1 MRSIFSNNNVFMR
14 RTFVTVFII
23 VLAKVLDI
31 FYVIPF
37 YGLVGDIP
45 GALYG
50 YSYTIYLL
58 FMSWSSVGIPI
69 AISRMVSEYQK
80 LGYYNAKKRLFLLS
94 KQFMFLL
101 GLICFI
107 LINIFAP
114 SISNSILGNFHC
126 SITASDI
133 TLSIRTISSA
143 LLVTPIFFVYKG
155 YFEGHRFTNPI
166 SVSQAISQILRFL
179 VIVLGSYLSLKVF
192 KMSIVKSV
200 IVATF
205 GVMIGA
211 LGGYLYLFFIK
222 YKNKQKFNEKARSV
236 NEPIITNKIIIK
248 KLVVY
253 AIPVILIDLFINMY
267 NYIDVVSV
275 VKGLVNYAK
284 FKVDDAVTIM
294 GMFTLWAAKFNTI
307 IISIAVGIV
316 SVLIPGLS
324 QSILKKNE
332 NECSKKLN
340 QAYEMVLFLTIP
352 ITIIISF
359 LAKPIWTLFYGAS
372 LYGPNVL
379 SYYIFVGLIIGIF
392 MLTISIIQ
400 VYKDYKTIFI
410 SLGVGLILKI
420 LLNVNLISAFY
431 KMGIPAYYGVITA
444 SVIGYFTSF
453 VIAVVMLNKKIKIN
467 YEDLIKYFIDILCGS
482 VLMTFVLFL
491 LKFIIPVY
499 SDIRI
504 VNLLIILLYVVV
516 GSIVY
521 LLFMYKTGAIRHIFG
536 KKIGR
541 NKK

>member
-166 SVSQAISQILRFL
+166 SVSQAISQILRVL

-332 NECSKKLN
+332 NDCSKKLS

>member
-253 AIPVILIDLFINMY
+253 AIPIILIDLFINMY

-332 NECSKKLN
+332 NDCSKKLS

>member
-379 SYYIFVGLIIGIF
+379 SYYIFVGLIIGIL

>member
-332 NECSKKLN
+332 NDCSKKLS

-379 SYYIFVGLIIGIF
+379 SYYIFVGLIIGIL

-491 LKFIIPVY
+491 LKFIIPVC

>member
-332 NECSKKLN
+332 NDCSKKLN

>member
-1 MRSIFSNNNVFMR
+1 MRSIFNKDNIFMKS
-14 RTFVTVFII
+14 TFITVFII

-37 YGLVGDIP
+37 YEVVGDIP

-80 LGYYNAKKRLFLLS
+80 LGYYNVKRRLFVLS
-94 KQFMFLL
+94 KQFMFLI

-107 LINIFAP
+107 LINIFA
-114 SISNSILGNFHC
+114 SSMSKSILGNFPC
-126 SITASDI
+126 SITVSDM
-133 TLSIRTISSA
+133 TLSIRVISSV
-143 LLVTPIFFVYKG
+143 LLIAPLFSVYQG

-166 SVSQAISQILRFL
+166 SISQAISQILRVL

-192 KMSIVKSV
+192 KMSVVKSV
-200 IVATF
+200 IVATS
-205 GVMIGA
+205 GVMIGT
-211 LGGYLYLFFIK
+211 LGGYLYLLFIK
-222 YKNKQKFNEKARSV
+222 YKNKQKFNEKVRQI
-236 NEPIITNKIIIK
+236 NEPIVTNKSIIK
-248 KLVVY
+248 KIVIY

-267 NYIDVVSV
+267 NFIDIVSV

-284 FKVDDAVTIM
+284 FRVDDAVTIM
-294 GMFTLWAAKFNTI
+294 GMFTLWAAKFNMI
-307 IISIAVGIV
+307 IISIAVGIMT
-316 SVLIPGLS
+316 VLIPGFS
-324 QSILKKNE
+324 QSILKKDE
-332 NECSKKLN
+332 KDCSRKIN
-340 QAYEMVLFLTIP
+340 QAYEMVLFLIIP

-372 LYGPNVL
+372 QYGPNVL
-379 SYYIFVGLIIGIF
+379 SYYIFVGLIIGVL

-431 KMGIPAYYGVITA
+431 KMGVPAYYGSITA

-453 VIAVVMLNKKIKIN
+453 VIAVVMLNKKVKIN

-491 LKFIIPVY
+491 LKFIIPISSGV
-499 SDIRI
+499 RI
-504 VNLLIILLYVVV
+504 LNLLIIFIYIFV

-521 LLFMYKTGAIRHIFG
+521 LLFMYKTGTIRHIFG
-536 KKIGR
+536 KKIGQ

>member
-332 NECSKKLN
+332 NDCSKKLS

-379 SYYIFVGLIIGIF
+379 SYYIFVGLIIGIL

>member
-1 MRSIFSNNNVFMR
+1 MRSIFNKDNIFMKS
-14 RTFVTVFII
+14 TFITVFII

-37 YGLVGDIP
+37 YEVVGDIP

-80 LGYYNAKKRLFLLS
+80 LGYYNVKRRLFVLS
-94 KQFMFLL
+94 KQFMFLI

-107 LINIFAP
+107 LINIFA
-114 SISNSILGNFHC
+114 SSMSKSILGNFPC
-126 SITASDI
+126 SITVSDM
-133 TLSIRTISSA
+133 TLSIRVISSV
-143 LLVTPIFFVYKG
+143 LLIAPLFSVYQG

-166 SVSQAISQILRFL
+166 SISQAISQILRVL

-192 KMSIVKSV
+192 KMSVVKSV
-200 IVATF
+200 IVATS
-205 GVMIGA
+205 GVMIGT
-211 LGGYLYLFFIK
+211 LGGYLYLLFIK
-222 YKNKQKFNEKARSV
+222 YKNKQKFNEKVRQI
-236 NEPIITNKIIIK
+236 NEPIVTNKSIIK
-248 KLVVY
+248 KIVIY

-267 NYIDVVSV
+267 NFIDIVSV

-284 FKVDDAVTIM
+284 FRVDDAVTII
-294 GMFTLWAAKFNTI
+294 GMFTLWAAKFNMI
-307 IISIAVGIV
+307 IISIAIGIMT
-316 SVLIPGLS
+316 VLIPGFS
-324 QSILKKNE
+324 QSILKKDE
-332 NECSKKLN
+332 KDCSRKIN
-340 QAYEMVLFLTIP
+340 QAYEMVLFLIIP

-372 LYGPNVL
+372 QYGPNVL
-379 SYYIFVGLIIGIF
+379 SYYIFVGLIIGVL

-431 KMGIPAYYGVITA
+431 KMGVPAYYGSITA

-453 VIAVVMLNKKIKIN
+453 VIAVVMLNKKVKIN

-491 LKFIIPVY
+491 LKFIIPISSGV
-499 SDIRI
+499 RI
-504 VNLLIILLYVVV
+504 LNLLIIFIYIFV

-521 LLFMYKTGAIRHIFG
+521 LLFMYKTGTIRHIFG
-536 KKIGR
+536 KKIGQ

>member
-332 NECSKKLN
+332 NDCSKKLS

>member
-332 NECSKKLN
+332 NDCSKKLN

-379 SYYIFVGLIIGIF
+379 SYYIFVGLIIGIL

>member
-114 SISNSILGNFHC
+114 SISNSILGNFHS

-143 LLVTPIFFVYKG
+143 LLVTPIFFVYQG

-166 SVSQAISQILRFL
+166 SVSQAISQILRVL

-236 NEPIITNKIIIK
+236 NEPIITNRIIIK

-340 QAYEMVLFLTIP
+340 QAYEMVLFLIIP

-379 SYYIFVGLIIGIF
+379 SYYIFVGLIIGIL

-521 LLFMYKTGAIRHIFG
+521 LLFMYKTGTIRHIFG

>member
-1 MRSIFSNNNVFMR
+1 
-14 RTFVTVFII
+14 
-23 VLAKVLDI
+23 
-31 FYVIPF
+31 
-37 YGLVGDIP
+37 
-45 GALYG
+45 
-50 YSYTIYLL
+50 
-58 FMSWSSVGIPI
+58 
-69 AISRMVSEYQK
+69 
-80 LGYYNAKKRLFLLS
+80 
-94 KQFMFLL
+94 
-101 GLICFI
+101 
-107 LINIFAP
+107 
-114 SISNSILGNFHC
+114 
-126 SITASDI
+126 
-133 TLSIRTISSA
+133 
-143 LLVTPIFFVYKG
+143 
-155 YFEGHRFTNPI
+155 
-166 SVSQAISQILRFL
+166 
-179 VIVLGSYLSLKVF
+179 
-192 KMSIVKSV
+192 
-200 IVATF
+200 
-205 GVMIGA
+205 MIGA

-332 NECSKKLN
+332 NDCSKKLS

>member
-1 MRSIFSNNNVFMR
+1 MRSIFNKDNIFMKS
-14 RTFVTVFII
+14 TFITVFII

-37 YGLVGDIP
+37 YEVVGDIP

-80 LGYYNAKKRLFLLS
+80 LGYYNVKRRLFVLS
-94 KQFMFLL
+94 KQLMFLT

-107 LINIFAP
+107 LINIFAS
-114 SISNSILGNFHC
+114 SISKSILGNFPC
-126 SITASDI
+126 SITVSDM
-133 TLSIRTISSA
+133 TLSIRVISSV
-143 LLVTPIFFVYKG
+143 LLVAPLFSVYQG
-155 YFEGHRFTNPI
+155 YFEGHRFVNPI
-166 SVSQAISQILRFL
+166 SISQAISQILKALF
-179 VIVLGSYLSLKVF
+179 IVLGSYVSLKVF
-192 KMSIVKSV
+192 KMSVVKSV
-200 IVATF
+200 IVATG
-205 GVMIGA
+205 GVMVGT
-211 LGGYLYLFFIK
+211 LGGYLYLFLVK
-222 YKNKQKFNEKARSV
+222 YKNKQKFNEKARQI
-236 NEPIITNKIIIK
+236 NEPIVTNKSIIKKIII
-248 KLVVY
+248 Y
-253 AIPVILIDLFINMY
+253 AIPVILIELFINMY
-267 NYIDVVSV
+267 NFIDIVSV

-284 FKVDDAVTIM
+284 FRVDDAVTIM
-294 GMFTLWAAKFNTI
+294 GMFTLWAAKFNMI
-307 IISIAVGIV
+307 IISVAVGIIT
-316 SVLIPGLS
+316 VLIPGFS
-324 QSILKKNE
+324 QSILKKDE
-332 NECSKKLN
+332 KDCSKKIN
-340 QAYEMVLFLTIP
+340 QAYEMVLFLIIP

-372 LYGPNVL
+372 QYGPNVL
-379 SYYIFVGLIIGIF
+379 SYYIFVGLVIGVL

-431 KMGIPAYYGVITA
+431 KMGVPAYYGPITA

-453 VIAVVMLNKKIKIN
+453 VIAVVMLNKKFKIN

-491 LKFIIPVY
+491 LKFIIPISSSV
-499 SDIRI
+499 RI
-504 VNLLIILLYVVV
+504 LNLLIILLYIFV

-521 LLFMYKTGAIRHIFG
+521 LLFMYKTGTIRHIFG
-536 KKIGR
+536 KKIGQ

>member
-166 SVSQAISQILRFL
+166 SVSQAISQILRVL

>member
-166 SVSQAISQILRFL
+166 SVSQAISQILRVL

-332 NECSKKLN
+332 NDCSKKLS

-379 SYYIFVGLIIGIF
+379 SYYIFVGLIIGIL

>member
-332 NECSKKLN
+332 NDCSKKLN
-340 QAYEMVLFLTIP
+340 QAYEMILFLTIP

-379 SYYIFVGLIIGIF
+379 SYYIFVGLIIGIL